1 MFTSMVWLTAGLLL
15 ILSEF
20 IVPGF
25 LIIFFGLGA
34 VITGLALLVFG
45 MPIPVQLLLFAVSSV
60 VLLVLVRWLM
70 PKVFKGREEHVGELP
85 SDSME
90 CAGRIVEVLEPIEPG
105 VGGKVS
111 FMGTVWEAVSEA
123 RHGKGEHVRVLRRDN
138 ITLVVE

>member
-1 MFTSMVWLTAGLLL
+1 MFSPMVWMAAGLLL
-15 ILSEF
+15 VLSEF

-34 VITGLALLVFG
+34 MITGLALLAFG
-45 MPIPVQLLLFAVSSV
+45 MSVPVQLLLFAVSSV
-60 VLLVLVRWLM
+60 LLLALVRWLM
-70 PKVFKGREEHVGELP
+70 PRVFRGREEHVGELP

-90 CAGRIVEVLEPIEPG
+90 CAGQIVEVLEPIEPG

-111 FMGTVWEAVSEA
+111 FMGTEWEAVSEA